1 MYRDVWSPVLGE
13 MLTCQQEAGNDKD
26 SFACTVKK
34 GGLIV
39 GHVPRE
45 TSKTFWYFIMPGGS
59 IECKITGSKQ

>member
-34 GGLIV
+34 ERKKKKKGELIV

-45 TSKTFWYFIMPGGS
+45 TSKTF
-59 IECKITGSKQ
+59 